1 MVILDTMTNVRH
13 GKLSEMAKHKVRRFT
28 ALVVGCG
35 AAGLAI
41 GWTYAERGRPVR
53 VTPGR

>member
-1 MVILDTMTNVRH
+1 MV
-13 GKLSEMAKHKVRRFT
+13 KHKRGVRRFT

-41 GWTYAERGRPVR
+41 GWSYAERARPIR